1 MQRTKNTFEIRKR
14 GKVRRPLSCYQSNMA
29 NRSVLASAVHPLQH
43 YEQRALVRGVH
54 QILQLVEARDAS
66 LGFLGGGLFLE
77 SQRVVGMPLG
87 EGESRARADDQ
98 LVA

>member
-1 MQRTKNTFEIRKR
+1 
-14 GKVRRPLSCYQSNMA
+14 MA
-29 NRSVLASAVHPLQH
+29 NRTVLARAVHPLQH

-54 QILQLVEARDAS
+54 QILQLVEARDAF